1 MSQSNCPIGRTMSEK
16 SDRNYFLTANIK
28 ALLQEKLWLL
38 DERFRKK
45 RLITDYKML
54 TESES
59 RILATLRGETLT
71 ISEIARRLA
80 LSRQAVHRT
89 ITRLVQRELL
99 QMEPVPGNARD
110 KRIVFTEKGEAMKL
124 AGSRLLREI
133 EQEIESRIGKD
144 NFTILKSILNQPW

>member
-1 MSQSNCPIGRTMSEK
+1 MTEK
-16 SDRNYFLTANIK
+16 TDMNYFLTDNIK

-38 DERFRKK
+38 NERFRQK

-54 TESES
+54 TESET

-71 ISEIARRLA
+71 ISEIARRLE
-80 LSRQAVHRT
+80 LSRQAVHKT
-89 ITRLVQRELL
+89 ISKLVQRELL

-133 EQEIESRIGKD
+133 EQEIESRIGTD